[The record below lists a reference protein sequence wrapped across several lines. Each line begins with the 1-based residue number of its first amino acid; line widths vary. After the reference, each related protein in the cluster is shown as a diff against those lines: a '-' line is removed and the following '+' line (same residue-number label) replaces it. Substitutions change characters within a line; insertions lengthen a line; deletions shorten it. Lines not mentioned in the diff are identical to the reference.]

1 MSCQA
6 FTLLLALLIAVA
18 DCTDPRSVRSIGSE
32 GKEGQIALGPIDW
45 EESAGVFIGVETFHG
60 DDPPLDVRYAADD
73 ATDLAYLFAND
84 LRLLPPSHTVL
95 MVAGR
100 PNKERSRQRLRE
112 LQRDTRVILDDVDAK
127 RVSDAIAEQAPH
139 VGPNGVLVLSI
150 ATHGYTREGQHVL
163 LTADSGAANPKGLA
177 LSDIIRQQRRGRLL
191 LFVDACRERL
201 TRLQPPGQ
209 SSTALTESFFDEL
222 RSARGY
228 AVLTASVPGGFA
240 YSDDS
245 AQNGFFTGALL
256 DAFRRQAA
264 VGADGCIVTLSGL
277 HSEVSRSVLE
287 RSGGRQ
293 RPEARFGGGVSDL
306 CIVDGNAPVGG
317 IVSPHDGDS
326 VPPSGDVE
334 IHAPKSR
341 LYATVLLCAARNN
354 VCFNQ
359 TPNAIVAGPKTIV
372 HVNYGTHDRYAIW
385 VALCTDPRFLHDEIE
400 IPNGPPLERRT
411 NGVVR
416 WLGPVT
422 VTFKE
427 ASS

>member
-1 MSCQA
+1 MSWQPC
-6 FTLLLALLIAVA
+6 TLLLALLLAA
-18 DCTDPRSVRSIGSE
+18 TDCTDRRGVSPTGSE
-32 GKEGQIALGPIDW
+32 VKEPIAFGPIDW

-60 DDPPLDVRYAADD
+60 DDPPDDVRYAADD

-84 LRLLPPSHTVL
+84 LRLLSPSHTVL
-95 MVAGR
+95 MIAGR
-100 PNKERSRQRLRE
+100 PTKERSRQRLRE
-112 LQRDTRVILDDVDAK
+112 LQRDTQVILNGIDAK
-127 RVSDAIAEQAPH
+127 RVRDAITGQSSH
-139 VGPNGVLVLSI
+139 VGPNGVLVLSF
-150 ATHGYTREGQHVL
+150 ATHGYTKEGQHVL
-163 LTADSGAANPKGLA
+163 LTADSGVSKLKGVA
-177 LSDIIRQQRRGRLL
+177 LSDIIRWQQRGRLL

-201 TRLQPPGQ
+201 TRLPLSGP
-209 SSTALTESFFDEL
+209 SPTALTEAFFDEL
-222 RSARGY
+222 RGARGY

-240 YSDDS
+240 YSDDVM
-245 AQNGFFTGALL
+245 QNGFFTGALL
-256 DAFRRQAA
+256 DAFRHQAA
-264 VGADGCIVTLSGL
+264 AGADGCIVTLSDL

-293 RPEARFGGGVSDL
+293 RPEARFGGGVNDL
-306 CIVDGNAPVGG
+306 CVVDGSAPVGE

-326 VPPSGDVE
+326 VPASGDIE

-341 LYATVLLCAARNN
+341 FYATVLLCAARNN

-359 TPNAIVAGPKTIV
+359 TPHAALAGTKTIV
-372 HVNYGTHDRYAIW
+372 HVSYGTPDRYAIW
-385 VALCTDPRFLHDEIE
+385 VALSTDPRLLQDENQ
-400 IPNGPPLERRT
+400 IPGGPPLDRRT